1 MYSYELSQV
10 ICNSRFTVK
19 KKGKKKKKIK
29 FKMSILKSSLCD
41 YSDVCILVS
50 RPMTVPEVAA
60 GGENNN
66 IQAAF
71 KN

>member
-19 KKGKKKKKIK
+19 KKKKKKIK
-29 FKMSILKSSLCD
+29 FKMSILKSSLCY

-50 RPMTVPEVAA
+50 RPITVPEVAA

>member
-19 KKGKKKKKIK
+19 KKKKEKIK

-50 RPMTVPEVAA
+50 RPITVPEVAA

>member
-19 KKGKKKKKIK
+19 KKKKKIK
-29 FKMSILKSSLCD
+29 FKMSILKSSLCY

-50 RPMTVPEVAA
+50 RPITVPEVAA

>member
-19 KKGKKKKKIK
+19 KKKKKKKIK

-50 RPMTVPEVAA
+50 RPITVTEVAA

>member
-1 MYSYELSQV
+1 
-10 ICNSRFTVK
+10 
-19 KKGKKKKKIK
+19 
-29 FKMSILKSSLCD
+29 MSILKSSLCD

-50 RPMTVPEVAA
+50 LPITAPEVAA